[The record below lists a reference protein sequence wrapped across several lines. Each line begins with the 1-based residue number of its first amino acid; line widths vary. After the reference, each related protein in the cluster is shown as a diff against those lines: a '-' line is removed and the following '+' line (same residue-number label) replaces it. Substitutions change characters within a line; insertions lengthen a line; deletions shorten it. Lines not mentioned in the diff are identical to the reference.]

1 MLLRPVRGF
10 LPLFLSVL
18 VAASIVASCEPAASR
33 EDPSLPHPGDPVP
46 EQLAFSGEPPSLEE
60 VREAFLKTYGG
71 DPALWPEEFRHI
83 HEVQVAFNRR
93 ALASPKFKG
102 QFDQEALAKMKA
114 QETDPASYWARCL
127 FDGWGFEEWF
137 NDDHLTVQG
146 VPRGLLDRFLAEFFP
161 LAWQDIRSI
170 IRVEEYML
178 DLPDKGFVPYNQ
190 YEGKVLKQK
199 KSDVQTYNSLVEKAV
214 EGYAAGNDIPMLLL
228 VSERTDTNWVGDEA
242 FEASLVKQ
250 GKKLS
255 QKAQD
260 GLDRID
266 GLFRTAFYRAC
277 PRLTF
282 SWNAEPW
289 SEDHVLFD
297 GNPVQEGP
305 NTDYIGRAT
314 RIEYPYIGEK
324 ITIKEQK
331 VVSGPALRLQWGT
344 SPTHSPEYDRGA
356 VVEEVTPRYLVTRK
370 QYGETREFILS
381 LYLDGVSGFGYEVS
395 FAPAEGAHLPQAV
408 EEGIIEAVTRAFL
421 EAAEECFGAPG
432 EKAAAPEPIPREEPP
447 ARPEEGPEDG
457 SHPRTVTLE
466 PAKAEDIFVDGEHPG
481 GISFTLSVREGDRR
495 VPQAEV
501 AISKPEVGTV
511 SSRNAEGGDEKW
523 LLVRTDPLGEVTV
536 TYTPPPLAEL
546 RMLGPSQWEVRVA
559 AEDRESGA
567 VNSVAFKVTRPR
579 GLEAA
584 VDHPVF
590 PALAGFLNTLR
601 FRFDG
606 RGPGDDRGEKYR
618 VKITVRSGNGSLSP
632 DRTGSGGK
640 SAFAMEVEAD
650 KDHVLYYRWFGPRD
664 LAGPATESI
673 LIQVPE
679 LELEE
684 TVIFSV
690 GVDLEIHSAQ
700 REQLELEQPGLFV
713 PLKVFVKDAFHPD
726 LDMAEFFRSFR
737 LRPMLDISQ
746 ADFKPIDPE
755 TSASRLNL
763 AALLEHVKGAELP
776 LGGVPLEPETWSLA
790 KDACSRW
797 FLVGGPAQ
805 GGPIPP
811 NAFPG
816 IILWDYGDYTLKIG
830 MNVLDSRGVPV
841 EPLER
846 AMTRDLHIGPS
857 ADDRRGDLILPMIL
871 TFSALFPG
879 EDARQLSVRGRNLL
893 QKGDLASASAMV
905 GEYFSRRLSS
915 ISLGEEADP
924 QERERLEY
932 LVYKAHGLSGAELSS
947 ATMEESLSQ
956 AKLNFLC
963 AAAGEYAEVFLS
975 QGYDLSKLADS
986 PSVDHRSTELEVLEM
1001 IKGFLDGYG
1010 EYGILALAR
1019 ENIQHLAIYGESGE
1033 VLSEYHGQVF
1043 GGGGE
1048 SRRVFFGRNS
1058 VVVPF
1063 RLGENLLINLRS
1075 KGKPVNAIKI
1085 LPNGINVQRLGLK
1098 PGVETVSV
1106 YGDVVRP

>member
-137 NDDHLTVQG
+137 NNDHLTVQD

-161 LAWQDIRSI
+161 LAWQDIMSV
-170 IRVEEYML
+170 IRVKEYML
-178 DLPDKGFVPYNQ
+178 GLPDKGFVPYNQ
-190 YEGKVLKQK
+190 YEGKVLQQK
-199 KSDVQTYNSLVEKAV
+199 KRDVQAYNTLLDKAA

-228 VSERTDTNWVGDEA
+228 VSERTDTNWAGDKA

-255 QKAQD
+255 QKARD
-260 GLDRID
+260 ELDRID
-266 GLFRTAFYRAC
+266 GLFRAAFYRAC

-289 SEDHVLFD
+289 SEDHVVFD
-297 GNPVQEGP
+297 GNPVREGP
-305 NTDYIGRAT
+305 NTDHIGKAT

-324 ITIKEQK
+324 GTIREQR
-331 VVSGPALRLQWGT
+331 VTSGPALRLQWGT

-356 VVEEVTPRYLVTRK
+356 VVKEVTPRYLVTRK
-370 QYGETREFILS
+370 QYGDTREFVLS

-395 FAPAEGAHLPQAV
+395 FAPAEGPPLPRAV
-408 EEGIIEAVTRAFL
+408 EDEIIEAVTGAFL
-421 EAAEECFGAPG
+421 EAAGECFGTPG
-432 EKAAAPEPIPREEPP
+432 KKAAAPKPVPREEPP
-447 ARPEEGPEDG
+447 ARPGESHEDG
-457 SHPRTVTLE
+457 KHSRKVTLE
-466 PAKAEDIFVDGEHPG
+466 PAKVEDMFVDGEHPG
-481 GISFTLSVREGDRR
+481 GVSFTLSVRDGDRK
-495 VPQAEV
+495 VPQATV
-501 AISKPEVGTV
+501 AVRKPEVGTL
-511 SSRNAEGGDEKW
+511 SSRNTEGGDEKW

-536 TYTPPPLAEL
+536 TYAPPPLSEL
-546 RMLGPSQWEVRVA
+546 KMLGPSQWKVRIA

-567 VNSVAFKVTRPR
+567 ANSITFRVSRPR
-579 GLEAA
+579 GLDAA
-584 VDHPVF
+584 VDHPVI

-606 RGPGDDRGEKYR
+606 RSPGDGGTEKFR
-618 VKITVRSGNGSLSP
+618 VKITVRSGSGSLSP
-632 DRTGSGGK
+632 DRGGSGGK

-650 KDHVLYYRWFGPRD
+650 KDHVLYYRWFGPRN
-664 LAGPATESI
+664 LAGPVTESI

-679 LELEE
+679 LEMEE
-684 TVIFSV
+684 TVTFSV
-690 GVDLEIHSAQ
+690 GVDLEIHSTQ
-700 REQLELEQPGLFV
+700 DGQLELEQPGLFV
-713 PLKVFVKDAFHPD
+713 PLKVYVRDAFHPD
-726 LDMAEFFRSFR
+726 LDMAAFFRSFR
-737 LRPMLDISQ
+737 LRPELDISQ
-746 ADFKPIDPE
+746 ADFKPVDPG
-755 TSASRLNL
+755 TSMPGLNL
-763 AALLEHVKGAELP
+763 AALLDHVKGAALP
-776 LGGVPLEPETWSLA
+776 PGGVPLEPETWSLA
-790 KDACSRW
+790 RDASSRW
-797 FLVGGPAQ
+797 FLVGGPTQ
-805 GGPIPP
+805 GGPVPP

-816 IILWDYGDYTLKIG
+816 IILWDYGDYTLK
-830 MNVLDSRGVPV
+830 MVMKVLDPQGLPV
-841 EPLER
+841 DPLER

-857 ADDRRGDLILPMIL
+857 AADGKGDLILPMIL

-893 QKGDLASASAMV
+893 QKGDLTSAAAMV
-905 GEYFSRRLSS
+905 GDYFSRRLSS

-924 QERERLEY
+924 RERERLEY
-932 LVYKAHGLSGAELSS
+932 LVYQAHGLSGAELSG

-963 AAAGEYAEVFLS
+963 AAAGEYAEVFLC
-975 QGYDLSKLADS
+975 QDCDLSKLADS
-986 PSVDHRSTELEVLEM
+986 PSVDHGGPELEILDM
-1001 IKGFLDGYG
+1001 IKSFLDGYG
-1010 EYGILALAR
+1010 EYGVLALAR
-1019 ENIQHLAIYGESGE
+1019 ENIQNLAIYDESGE
-1033 VLSEYHGQVF
+1033 MLSEFHGQVF
-1043 GGGGE
+1043 GGGGG
-1048 SRRVFFGRNS
+1048 SRRVFFGKHS

-1063 RLGENLLINLRS
+1063 RLGENLLINLRGR
-1075 KGKPVNAIKI
+1075 GKPVNAIKI
-1085 LPNGINVQRLGLK
+1085 LPNGINVERLGLK

>member
-1 MLLRPVRGF
+1 MLLRPARGF
-10 LPLFLSVL
+10 LPLFLSAL
-18 VAASIVASCEPAASR
+18 LAASLMASCCPAVSQ
-33 EDPSLPHPGDPVP
+33 EDLSSLRPGDPVP
-46 EQLAFSGEPPSLEE
+46 EQFTFGGEPPSLEE
-60 VREAFLKTYGG
+60 VREAFLRTYGD

-93 ALASPKFKG
+93 AMAHPKFKG
-102 QFDQEALAKMKA
+102 QFDKEAQAKMKA

-137 NDDHLTVQG
+137 NNDHLTVQD
-146 VPRGLLDRFLAEFFP
+146 VPRGLLDRFMIEFFP

-178 DLPDKGFVPYNQ
+178 GLPDKGFVPYNQ
-190 YEGKVLKQK
+190 YEGKVLQQK
-199 KSDVQTYNSLVEKAV
+199 KRDVQMYNSLVEKAA

-228 VSERTDTNWVGDEA
+228 LSERTDTNWAGDKA
-242 FEASLVKQ
+242 FDASLVKQ
-250 GKKLS
+250 GQKLS
-255 QKAQD
+255 QKALD

-266 GLFRTAFYRAC
+266 GLFRAAFYRAC
-277 PRLTF
+277 PRFTY

-289 SEDHVLFD
+289 SEDHVVFN

-305 NTDYIGRAT
+305 NTDHIGTAT

-324 ITIKEQK
+324 VTIPEQK

-344 SPTHSPEYDRGA
+344 SPAHSPEYDRGA

-381 LYLDGVSGFGYEVS
+381 LYLDGVSGFGHEVS
-395 FAPAEGAHLPQAV
+395 FTPAGGVRFPQAV
-408 EEGIIEAVTRAFL
+408 EEEIIEAVTGAFL
-421 EAAEECFGAPG
+421 EAAEECFGVPGKETAP
-432 EKAAAPEPIPREEPP
+432 KPAPQEEPP
-447 ARPEEGPEDG
+447 SRPEEGHEDG
-457 SHPRTVTLE
+457 KHPRTVTLE
-466 PAKAEDIFVDGEHPG
+466 PAKMEDMFVDGEHPG
-481 GISFTLSVREGDRR
+481 GTSFTLSVREGDRR

-501 AISKPEVGTV
+501 AIRKPEVGTV

-546 RMLGPSQWEVRVA
+546 RMLGPSQWEVRIAV
-559 AEDRESGA
+559 EDRESGA
-567 VNSVAFKVTRPR
+567 GHSISFKVTRPR
-579 GLEAA
+579 GLDAS

-590 PALAGFLNTLR
+590 PALAGFRDTLR

-606 RGPGDDRGEKYR
+606 RGAGDDRGEKYR

-632 DRTGSGGK
+632 DRSGSGGK

-684 TVIFSV
+684 TVTFSV
-690 GVDLEIHSAQ
+690 GADLEIHSAQ
-700 REQLELEQPGLFV
+700 QEQLELEQPGLFV
-713 PLKVFVKDAFHPD
+713 PLKIYVKDAFHPD

-737 LRPMLDISQ
+737 LRPVLDISQ

-755 TSASRLNL
+755 TSTSRLNL
-763 AALLEHVKGAELP
+763 TALLDHVKGAALP
-776 LGGVPLEPETWSLA
+776 RGGVPIEPETWSLA

-797 FLVGGPAQ
+797 FLVGGPAH

-816 IILWDYGDYTLKIG
+816 IILWDYGDYTLKIR
-830 MNVLDSRGVPV
+830 MKVLDPQDLPA

-846 AMTRDLHIGPS
+846 AVTMNLHVGPF
-857 ADDRRGDLILPMIL
+857 ATGDRRGDLILPMIL

-879 EDARQLSVRGRNLL
+879 EDARQLSVRGRSLL
-893 QKGDLASASAMV
+893 QKEDLASASAMV

-915 ISLGEEADP
+915 VSLGEEVDP

-947 ATMEESLSQ
+947 ATLEESLSQ

-986 PSVDHRSTELEVLEM
+986 PSVNHGGAELEVLEM

-1019 ENIQHLAIYGESGE
+1019 ENIQLLAIYDESGE

-1043 GGGGE
+1043 GGGGG
-1048 SRRVFFGRNS
+1048 SRRVFFGKNS

-1063 RLGENLLINLRS
+1063 RLGENLLINLRG

-1085 LPNGINVQRLGLK
+1085 LPNGINVQRLGLR
-1098 PGVETVSV
+1098 PGVETISV